1 MRRGVRLYTLL
12 LCAEPCRGPLR
23 RAHAGCHR
31 QGAALHIWLT
41 DGGAARTLR
50 PWPTINN
57 TPADNSCAGPVQAPG
72 QLCARRLLGRGSMFV
87 VSRRQLER
95 LVGDAGPSLWGGV
108 LLDLGA
114 GDGRATSAIASLFS
128 QVYVT
133 EVSVPMR
140 WILARRGYQLVEADE
155 WPYLELR
162 PHVISALNL
171 LDRCDRPLTLLRQL
185 RETLRPGG
193 RALVALVLPYHHY
206 VETGGQAD
214 HRPTEW
220 LPIKGETFEEQAAS
234 AIVDLF
240 EPAGFHVERWCR
252 LPYLCE
258 GDLNQAFYWL
268 DDALFVLSV
277 SNS

>member
-1 MRRGVRLYTLL
+1 M
-12 LCAEPCRGPLR
+12 
-23 RAHAGCHR
+23 
-31 QGAALHIWLT
+31 AA
-41 DGGAARTLR
+41 AAVAAAAAIAIQREC
-50 PWPTINN
+50 I
-57 TPADNSCAGPVQAPG
+57 PAV
-72 QLCARRLLGRGSMFV
+72 CARRPQPCQTTETPVCLHGRLLGRGSMFV

-277 SNS
+277 SDS

>member
-1 MRRGVRLYTLL
+1 MDK
-12 LCAEPCRGPLR
+12 
-23 RAHAGCHR
+23 R
-31 QGAALHIWLT
+31 QWYQCGELSEH
-41 DGGAARTLR
+41 
-50 PWPTINN
+50 
-57 TPADNSCAGPVQAPG
+57 
-72 QLCARRLLGRGSMFV
+72 ARRTFQEQSVDEETAHFLQQASHKSDWVFTQLWHSLARSILSIFMSQTSINGLLGRGSMFV

-185 RETLRPGG
+185 RDTLRPGG
-193 RALVALVLPYHHY
+193 RAIVALVLPYHHY

-234 AIVDLF
+234 AITDLF

-277 SNS
+277 PNS